1 LESKPQDKPLDISPL
16 LGTWE
21 NTDPG
26 SDGILRVVISEA
38 PGGPVVRI
46 FAAGAAGS
54 PDLVDWGEV
63 PIETLFCDGPSSTRA
78 MSFTA
83 RFDLGYLTSH
93 LQGNQNLGLLV
104 LASFNRFQEGGRGSD
119 YFSREFYHR

>member
-1 LESKPQDKPLDISPL
+1 MESERQAKPLDISAL
-16 LGTWE
+16 LGTWM

-26 SDGILRVVISEA
+26 SEGIVRVVISEA
-38 PGGPVVRI
+38 PDGPVIRI
-46 FAAGAAGS
+46 FSAGS

-63 PIETLFCDGPSSTRA
+63 PVETLFCDGPASGRV

-83 RFDLGYLTSH
+83 RYDLGFLTSH
-93 LQGNQNLGLLV
+93 LQANQNLGLLV
-104 LASFNRFQEGGRGSD
+104 LASFNRFKEGGRGSD

>member
-1 LESKPQDKPLDISPL
+1 MESKQAEKPLDISAL

-26 SDGILRVVISEA
+26 SDGIVRVVISEA
-38 PGGPVVRI
+38 PGGPVVRV
-46 FAAGAAGS
+46 FAVGS
-54 PDLVDWGEV
+54 PELEDWGEV
-63 PIETLFCDGPSSTRA
+63 PIETLFCDGPASARV

-83 RFDLGYLTSH
+83 RYDLGHLTSH
-93 LQGNQNLGLLV
+93 LQANQNLGLLV
-104 LASFNRFQEGGRGSD
+104 LASFNRFTEGGRGSD

>member
-1 LESKPQDKPLDISPL
+1 MESKQQDRPLDISPL

-26 SDGILRVVISEA
+26 SDGIVRVVISEA
-38 PGGPVVRI
+38 PGGPVVQV
-46 FAAGAAGS
+46 FTAGAAGT
-54 PDLVDWGEV
+54 VDWGEV
-63 PIETLFCDGPSSTRA
+63 PIETLFCDGPASARV

-83 RFDLGYLTSH
+83 RYDLGYLTSH
-93 LQGNQNLGLLV
+93 LQANQNLGLLV
-104 LASFNRFQEGGRGSD
+104 LASFNRFTEGGRGSD